1 MRRDV
6 VKSSNVKNIVGI
18 FIAKYY
24 VSNENKN
31 VLISI
36 SFSKNLN
43 FKFFVQFLHIF
54 LFIISPVPC
63 SHKHP
68 KLRNPKCRPPAGCSP
83 QLRGRR
89 GEAVP
94 ACLLSGD
101 RSAPL
106 QSSDLRPP
114 SYSRPP
120 RRSGEVGWPG
130 WSGGTPHSRYDHQ
143 STGRSSPPSCC
154 HSEDTDSAG

>member
-43 FKFFVQFLHIF
+43 FKEFVQFLHIF
-54 LFIISPVPC
+54 LFIIFPVPC
-63 SHKHP
+63 SHP

-130 WSGGTPHSRYDHQ
+130 WSGGTPHSRYDRQ